1 MPWCGMNML
10 DCLSCDCIAHWFTTN
25 ARRLATGQQTRSKSP
40 PARQPQIGGRWQ
52 QKARREER
60 ASRLALGAGV
70 MHGRY
75 WMRVRQ

>member
-1 MPWCGMNML
+1 ML
-10 DCLSCDCIAHWFTTN
+10 DCLSCDCIALWFTTN

-40 PARQPQIGGRWQ
+40 PARQPQIGGRQ
-52 QKARREER
+52 QTTRREER

-70 MHGRY
+70 MRVRY